1 MTKSKTGGLGK
12 GLDALFVD
20 NDTNDS
26 GNVMLRLSSIEP
38 NKNQPRKQ
46 FDQQALNELADSIR
60 QHGVIQPLLVRP
72 LSNGMY
78 QIVAGER
85 RWRASRMV
93 GLREVPVVIR
103 DMSDVEAMEIALIEN
118 LQRKDLNAIEEALG
132 YQQLMSTYNMTQE
145 QVAEKVGKSRPAVA
159 NTLRLLNLPNQVID
173 MVKEGDVT
181 AGHARALLKL
191 DDEDEIIDIAQ
202 KIKLGRYSVR
212 DVEKITSDRKVQQQK
227 SIQNSNKNSHIWTDN
242 FFKEME
248 IALSSQLGRKIK
260 IDFSD
265 KNQVLI
271 FVSLRNGQQ
280 NSLQFMKNSL
290 YN

>member
-85 RWRASRMV
+85 RWRASRRV

-103 DMSDVEAMEIALIEN
+103 DMSDSEAMEIALIEN

-132 YQQLMSTYNMTQE
+132 YQQLIEKYNMTQE

-159 NTLRLLNLPNQVID
+159 NTLRLLHLPNQVID
-173 MVKEGDVT
+173 MVKLGDVT

-191 DDEDEIIDIAQ
+191 DDEDEILDIAQ

-212 DVEKITSDRKVQQQK
+212 DVEKITSDKK
-227 SIQNSNKNSHIWTDN
+227 IQNEKQIQNTNKNTPIWTDN
-242 FFKEME
+242 FFREME
-248 IALSSQLGRKIK
+248 LALTSQLGRKIK
-260 IDFSD
+260 IDFSE
-265 KNQVLI
+265 KN
-271 FVSLRNGQQ
+271 NGTLHLSFYSKEDLSEIAQK
-280 NSLQFMKNSL
+280 LCGK
-290 YN
+290 